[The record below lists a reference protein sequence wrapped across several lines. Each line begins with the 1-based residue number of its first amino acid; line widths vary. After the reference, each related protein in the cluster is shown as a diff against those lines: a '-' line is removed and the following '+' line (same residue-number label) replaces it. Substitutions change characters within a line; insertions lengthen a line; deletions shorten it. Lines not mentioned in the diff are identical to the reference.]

1 MSDESPQPALN
12 SLVVVVFHER
22 DHRESEGPQMVG
34 FPAVA
39 AAVGG
44 DLLAPPPAIA
54 FRLDEAARA
63 SVPETPVHE
72 HGDAVIG
79 EHEIGSTGEGGSP
92 RGVPYP
98 EPTHHG
104 TNPAFGLGVARRHP
118 AHALGHLGG
127 RRQGPDPGC
136 HRHHGRGAARS
147 SDRSTQRH
155 VESVQPG
162 TPLEQTDS
170 SHSPP
175 TTNRGNPNVRYRSI
189 PHTT

>member
-12 SLVVVVFHER
+12 SLVVVVFHQR

-39 AAVGG
+39 ATVGG

-79 EHEIGSTGEGGSP
+79 EHEIGSPGEGGGL

-104 TNPAFGLGVARRHP
+104 TNPAFGLGVVCRHP
-118 AHALGHLGG
+118 AHALGYLRSGWQ
-127 RRQGPDPGC
+127 RAVSGC
-136 HRHHGRGAARS
+136 HRQHGTTRIASAIEARGRPEHS
-147 SDRSTQRH
+147 FH
-155 VESVQPG
+155 N
-162 TPLEQTDS
+162 TPQA
-170 SHSPP
+170 
-175 TTNRGNPNVRYRSI
+175 G
-189 PHTT
+189 